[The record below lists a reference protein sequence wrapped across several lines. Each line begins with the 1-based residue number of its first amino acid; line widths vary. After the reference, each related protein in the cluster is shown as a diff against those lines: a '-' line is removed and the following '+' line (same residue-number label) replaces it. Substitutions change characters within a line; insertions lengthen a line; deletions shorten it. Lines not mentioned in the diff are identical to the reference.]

1 MKEAYWGYWLVILG
15 VFVAVILL
23 LVRNVTSNNTED
35 YYNGKEIVEQAMVD
49 AIDYGYFRYFGELRI
64 NKEKFMENFVRRFAD
79 SVNGASDYNITF
91 VALYEAPPK
100 VSVEIQSKTDTYVV
114 GTDATAFD
122 LTNRVT
128 EILEQNQNS

>member
-1 MKEAYWGYWLVILG
+1 MKEAYWGYWIVILG

-64 NKEKFMENFVRRFAD
+64 NKEKFIENFTRRFAD
-79 SVNGASDYNITF
+79 SVNGASEYKLLF
-91 VALYEAPPK
+91 VGIYEAPPK

-114 GTDATAFD
+114 GTDSTAFD
-122 LTNRVT
+122 LVNRVT
-128 EILEQNQNS
+128 ERLEVNKDN